1 MEPLYPDTAKEMS
14 FLEAGYMTEL
24 LLQTSKEAGL
34 GMIATFNTHQSLND
48 TFDKL
53 FQQEHIR
60 KLFKLDDG
68 HLYLTTL
75 FFGYEN

>member
-24 LLQTSKEAGL
+24 LLQTAKENSL
-34 GMIATFNTHQSLND
+34 GMIASFNSHQSLND
-48 TFDKL
+48 AYDKL
-53 FQQEHIR
+53 FQQENVR

-68 HLYLTTL
+68 HLYLTSL
-75 FFGYEN
+75 YFGYEN